1 MQSRGFK
8 SRCCYRKKEKQLK
21 DLSLP
26 NEMFFLFQIT
36 DIKMEYECE
45 CFVPPPLRRQRR
57 LIVLGTKKEKELAK
71 MIQSAIEADET
82 QKVKSETQVENIN
95 VNKCNKTNK

>member
-1 MQSRGFK
+1 M
-8 SRCCYRKKEKQLK
+8 
-21 DLSLP
+21 P
-26 NEMFFLFQIT
+26 NEMFFPFQIT
-36 DIKMEYECE
+36 DIKMEYECK

>member
-1 MQSRGFK
+1 MGSNPDAVIE
-8 SRCCYRKKEKQLK
+8 KKEIQLK
-21 DLSLP
+21 DLSSP
-26 NEMFFLFQIT
+26 NEMCLVFQIT
-36 DIKMEYECE
+36 YIKMEYECK

-57 LIVLGTKKEKELAK
+57 LIVLGPKKEKELTK
-71 MIQSAIEADET
+71 IIQKAIEADER